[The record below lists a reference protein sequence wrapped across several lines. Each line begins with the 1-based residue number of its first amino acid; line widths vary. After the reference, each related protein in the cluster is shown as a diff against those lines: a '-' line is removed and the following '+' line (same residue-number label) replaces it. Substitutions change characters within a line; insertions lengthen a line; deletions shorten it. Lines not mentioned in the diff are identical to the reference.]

1 MNTAASAVVFQSEYL
16 SAILSS
22 IDESV
27 VATDENF
34 IIQYWNKGAEQIFG
48 HSAEEAIGKR
58 GSQIMKFHYP
68 AETETEARQILINKG
83 QWKGKLKFITKNKES
98 LLLDIS
104 VTAVKNDFGRIIG
117 YVGVHR
123 DITEYDQT
131 KTSLATFISVISSLD
146 DNFFVVDKNLKVVL
160 IDDKS
165 NAQIRKIYGIEYL
178 PGDNIISKLPANRK
192 KQVKECFGKALK
204 GEKSNYQLATKNIS
218 GKPIWLQVKYFP
230 IKDRHGFIAHAC
242 SLLRDITAQKEIE
255 EVNAKL
261 YRSRKLFETFMENSP
276 ILSWI
281 TNNKGI
287 IRYLNP
293 YFLKSYK
300 LKKDVIGKN
309 VDEVFPEHMAAVFKE
324 NNQDVVVLNETA
336 QTTEKIITV
345 ADKKHTYHVV
355 KFPILSNDEIYIG
368 GWALDITEEINLRET
383 LMESLSKLQNSENE
397 LKEALAKEHLLN
409 DMKSRFV
416 SMASHEFRTPL
427 STILS
432 SAFLLEKYT
441 TTEQQINRQRHIM
454 RIRESI
460 SHLNALLED
469 FLSLGRLEE
478 GKTVIQE
485 SAFNLDELITGIIEE
500 LEPFKKSGQVV
511 KFKHA
516 GNTVITTDKKLLK
529 NIIINLL
536 NNAFKFS
543 DEHKTVFVK
552 SVVEKNKIIISIKD
566 EGIGI
571 SSEDQMHLF
580 ESFYR
585 GKNAQNIQG
594 TGLGLHI
601 VKRYIRLLNGDIK
614 LESQLN
620 KGTTVTV
627 TIKDN

>member
-1 MNTAASAVVFQSEYL
+1 
-16 SAILSS
+16 
-22 IDESV
+22 
-27 VATDENF
+27 
-34 IIQYWNKGAEQIFG
+34 
-48 HSAEEAIGKR
+48 
-58 GSQIMKFHYP
+58 
-68 AETETEARQILINKG
+68 
-83 QWKGKLKFITKNKES
+83 
-98 LLLDIS
+98 
-104 VTAVKNDFGRIIG
+104 
-117 YVGVHR
+117 
-123 DITEYDQT
+123 
-131 KTSLATFISVISSLD
+131 
-146 DNFFVVDKNLKVVL
+146 
-160 IDDKS
+160 
-165 NAQIRKIYGIEYL
+165 
-178 PGDNIISKLPANRK
+178 
-192 KQVKECFGKALK
+192 
-204 GEKSNYQLATKNIS
+204 
-218 GKPIWLQVKYFP
+218 
-230 IKDRHGFIAHAC
+230 
-242 SLLRDITAQKEIE
+242 
-255 EVNAKL
+255 
-261 YRSRKLFETFMENSP
+261 
-276 ILSWI
+276 
-281 TNNKGI
+281 
-287 IRYLNP
+287 
-293 YFLKSYK
+293 
-300 LKKDVIGKN
+300 
-309 VDEVFPEHMAAVFKE
+309 
-324 NNQDVVVLNETA
+324 
-336 QTTEKIITV
+336 
-345 ADKKHTYHVV
+345 
-355 KFPILSNDEIYIG
+355 
-368 GWALDITEEINLRET
+368 
-383 LMESLSKLQNSENE
+383 
-397 LKEALAKEHLLN
+397 
-409 DMKSRFV
+409 MKSRFV

-543 DEHKTVFVK
+543 DENKIISIK

-571 SSEDQMHLF
+571 SSEDQKHLF

-627 TIKDN
+627 TIKNN